1 MQSSK
6 KIHSLKS
13 NFQQT
18 LLVHSFLGSRVLPL
32 EQFGQKQQ
40 MYITSTVDIDSTC
53 VKNHEDSSIKKSN
66 QDKPLENNMCECI
79 ALIHGVKPNNT
90 RKTS

>member
-1 MQSSK
+1 
-6 KIHSLKS
+6 
-13 NFQQT
+13 
-18 LLVHSFLGSRVLPL
+18 
-32 EQFGQKQQ
+32 
-40 MYITSTVDIDSTC
+40 MYITSTVDFDSTC

-90 RKTS
+90 RKTSQ